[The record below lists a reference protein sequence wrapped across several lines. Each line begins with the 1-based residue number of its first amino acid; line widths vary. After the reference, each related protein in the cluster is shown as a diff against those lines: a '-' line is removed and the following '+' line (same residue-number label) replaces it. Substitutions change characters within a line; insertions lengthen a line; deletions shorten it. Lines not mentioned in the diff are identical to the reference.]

1 MDAVLKKLAEDGKA
15 LEINTSGLK
24 NGGTSTIP
32 GADMVKRFIELGG
45 EFVMF
50 GSDAHYT
57 EYVAYEFDYAR
68 QMALSCG
75 AKYTLTFTR
84 RKGTPVRI

>member
-1 MDAVLKKLAEDGKA
+1 
-15 LEINTSGLK
+15 
-24 NGGTSTIP
+24 
-32 GADMVKRFIELGG
+32 
-45 EFVMF
+45 MF